1 MNALLVEVSGLLE
14 ASGRAIDALVSGV
27 RPEVARTPPA
37 PEKWS
42 INEVLAHLAD
52 EERNDFRQ
60 RVDYMLHRPGEAW
73 PPIHPDR
80 YVREG
85 GFNDQSLDALRT
97 DFLLER
103 QKSLAFLTGLNDDQ
117 DADWSVSYRHTADT
131 REYTAASML
140 CAWAA
145 HDLLHL
151 RQIERTL
158 FQHLTRAAEPDR
170 TDYAGEW

>member
-1 MNALLVEVSGLLE
+1 
-14 ASGRAIDALVSGV
+14 
-27 RPEVARTPPA
+27 
-37 PEKWS
+37 
-42 INEVLAHLAD
+42 
-52 EERNDFRQ
+52 
-60 RVDYMLHRPGEAW
+60 MLHRPGEAW

-80 YVREG
+80 WVREG

-103 QKSLAFLTGLNDDQ
+103 QKSLAWLTRLH
-117 DADWSVSYRHTADT
+117 DADWSASYRHTDM
-131 REYTAASML
+131 REYTAASLL

-158 FQHLTRAAEPDR
+158 FQHLGRATEPDR

>member
-1 MNALLVEVSGLLE
+1 MNALPGEVSALLE

-27 RPEVARTPPA
+27 RSEVARTPPA

-42 INEVLAHLAD
+42 VNEVLAHLAD

-60 RVDYMLHRPGEAW
+60 RIDYMLHRPGEAW

-103 QKSLAFLTGLNDDQ
+103 QKSLAWLAGIQ
-117 DADWSVSYRHTADT
+117 DADWSVSYRHAVDM
-131 REYTAASML
+131 REYTAASLL

-158 FQHLTRAAEPDR
+158 FQHLARATEPDR

>member
-1 MNALLVEVSGLLE
+1 MLSEVTAMLE

-27 RPEVARTPPA
+27 QPEVARRQPA

-42 INEVLAHLAD
+42 IHEVLGHLAD
-52 EERNDFRQ
+52 EERNDFRM
-60 RVDYMLHRPGEAW
+60 RIDYMLHRSGEAW
-73 PPIHPDR
+73 PAIDPR
-80 YVREG
+80 RTVSEG
-85 GFNDQSLDALRT
+85 NFNEKTLDALRT

-103 QKSLAFLTGLNDDQ
+103 QKSLAWLSGLHGANWEAAYHHPQMGDF
-117 DADWSVSYRHTADT
+117 
-131 REYTAASML
+131 TAASLL

-151 RQIERTL
+151 RQIERIL
-158 FQHLTRAAEPDR
+158 FQHLGRATHPDR